1 MSNAERYFRETKF
14 DIWTFRPVGQLI
26 EFKNFYFEKDLVLE
40 YNKIAKNNILK
51 ALFCITDF

>member
-1 MSNAERYFRETKF
+1 MRR
-14 DIWTFRPVGQLI
+14 DIFVKQNLTFGPLGQLASL